1 MVCVPE
7 IVGSLT
13 GGIISLII
21 CWITI
26 RHDKENVR

>member
-1 MVCVPE
+1 MDCVSA

-13 GGIISLII
+13 GEIISLII
-21 CWITI
+21 CLITI